1 MTEGRFG
8 HAVVNVAGVVYAV
21 GGDSKNPHHALASI
35 EEFSPGSAEWRLSA
49 TKLITPRARGLARH
63 RNKTTFS
70 LPQPFNTLLVLGGAQ
85 YLPCAAG

>member
-49 TKLITPRARGLARH
+49 TKLITPRTNFGYTLVPR
-63 RNKTTFS
+63 S
-70 LPQPFNTLLVLGGAQ
+70 VLPGCGGTEEEN
-85 YLPCAAG
+85 